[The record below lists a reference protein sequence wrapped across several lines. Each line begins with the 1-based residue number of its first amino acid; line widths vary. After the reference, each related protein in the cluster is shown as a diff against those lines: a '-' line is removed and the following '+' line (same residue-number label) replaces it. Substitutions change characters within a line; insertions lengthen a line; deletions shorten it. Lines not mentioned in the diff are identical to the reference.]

1 MADKDLRISRRR
13 GPPSQEMEV
22 SKTENVC
29 GRNWS
34 LKLLKFS
41 RQKTKERRKRRKT
54 WGRRE
59 RCVMRRSF
67 CDFLK
72 EEDKEETEILYKGEK
87 DELTFLQPL
96 QLELGSIMSLIRRF
110 REPISVF
117 LLSSLSLSLSL
128 SLRFPV
134 SLFKTPVKVSAIQLT
149 RPYPRRHCDAH
160 RESKLSS

>member
-1 MADKDLRISRRR
+1 
-13 GPPSQEMEV
+13 
-22 SKTENVC
+22 
-29 GRNWS
+29 
-34 LKLLKFS
+34 
-41 RQKTKERRKRRKT
+41 
-54 WGRRE
+54 
-59 RCVMRRSF
+59 MRRSF

-128 SLRFPV
+128 SASL
-134 SLFKTPVKVSAIQLT
+134 SLFSRLQSKFLQSNWPDHIHVVTVMLIESQSYLLNSLAHDKFDKLDLTKSSANVTFWDL
-149 RPYPRRHCDAH
+149 
-160 RESKLSS
+160 